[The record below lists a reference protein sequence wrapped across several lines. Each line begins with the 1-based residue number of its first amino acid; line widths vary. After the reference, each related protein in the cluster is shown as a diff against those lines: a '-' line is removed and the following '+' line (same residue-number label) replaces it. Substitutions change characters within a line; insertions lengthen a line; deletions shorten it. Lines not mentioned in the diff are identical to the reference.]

1 MNQILLDV
9 CGLSASYSTPF
20 GRVQALRNVNLQVR
34 KGKITGI
41 VGESGCGKST
51 LLSSIIGLLDE
62 NTSIDAGSISYLGLN
77 LLELSSTKMRALRG
91 DQISMIFQDPLT
103 TLNPVISIGKQMLGV
118 QFRSSSTTAEKR
130 QRAVGVLD
138 EVGISDAEY
147 RLDQFPHQLSGGM
160 CQRVSIGM
168 ALLSEPQLLL
178 ADEPTTALDATL
190 EVEILDR
197 LRSLQQRLSCAI
209 IFVSHN
215 LGVISELCD
224 EVSVMYAGEVVEQGD
239 VQDIFLRPKHPYV
252 QRLLECDPSRID
264 PNQGKLPTI
273 LGDIPDL
280 ITPPDGCSFASRCH
294 IAVPRCRLEKP
305 LIKHVSERHTV
316 ACHLVS

>member
-1 MNQILLDV
+1 
-9 CGLSASYSTPF
+9 
-20 GRVQALRNVNLQVR
+20 
-34 KGKITGI
+34 
-41 VGESGCGKST
+41 
-51 LLSSIIGLLDE
+51 
-62 NTSIDAGSISYLGLN
+62 
-77 LLELSSTKMRALRG
+77 
-91 DQISMIFQDPLT
+91 
-103 TLNPVISIGKQMLGV
+103 MLGV

-239 VQDIFLRPKHPYV
+239 IQDIFLRPKHPYV

-273 LGDIPDL
+273 PGDIPDL

-305 LIKHVSERHTV
+305 LIKYVSERHTV
-316 ACHLVS
+316 ACHLAS